1 MQHKRNQYLEQLPL
15 QKVRVALG
23 DRGYDIEIGVG
34 NLALLGPF
42 LISCGN
48 VRHVV
53 LLTDGNVAPLYA
65 DNVAEHLAR
74 NDLTVDMIIIEPG
87 EESKSIASAECLWDQ
102 MLEIGTDRQSVIL
115 AVGGGVIGD
124 LAGFVAATYARG
136 IRFFQAPTT
145 LLAQVDSS
153 VGGKVGVNL
162 SGGKNMVGAFH
173 QPLGVL
179 IDTQTLDTLD
189 NAQYLAG
196 LGEVL
201 KYGAS
206 LDASLFELLEMNTE
220 QLMQRDHRLLAD
232 IIARCCRLKAD
243 IVEQDERETLDLRA
257 KLNYG
262 HTFAH
267 AYETLVGY
275 GTLLHGTAVA
285 IGLVDAAKL
294 ARELGRVDDDFVKR
308 QVKLNQQLGLPVRFD
323 GIDPDKVIGLM
334 LRDKKAVRGTL
345 RFVLPSEIGQCELVG
360 DIDPETVKK
369 VLSNFD
375 YTQNGQPG

>member
-1 MQHKRNQYLEQLPL
+1 LHTLVYEQNRYLEQLQL
-15 QKVRVALG
+15 QKVRVALS
-23 DRGYDIEIGVG
+23 DRSYDIEIGFG
-34 NLALLGPF
+34 NLSLLGPF

-65 DNVAEHLAR
+65 DNAAEHLAR
-74 NDLTVDMIIIEPG
+74 NDLTVDMMIIEPG
-87 EESKSIASAECLWDQ
+87 EESKSIASAECLWDR
-102 MLEIGTDRQSVIL
+102 MLEIGTDRQSVVL

-136 IRFFQAPTT
+136 IRFFQVPTT

-162 SGGKNMVGAFH
+162 AGGKNMVGAFH

-179 IDTQTLDTLD
+179 IDTQTIDTLD
-189 NAQYLAG
+189 DAQYLAG

-201 KYGAS
+201 KYGVS
-206 LDASLFELLEMNTE
+206 LDASLYELLETNTE
-220 QLMQRDHRLLAD
+220 QLLQRDHRLLTD
-232 IIARCCRLKAD
+232 IITRCCRIKAD
-243 IVEQDERETLDLRA
+243 IVEQDERETLSLRA

-267 AYETLVGY
+267 AYETLAGY

-294 ARELGRVDDDFVKR
+294 AKELGRVDDDFVNR
-308 QVKLNQQLGLPVRFD
+308 QIKLNRLLGLPIRFD
-323 GIDPDKVIGLM
+323 GIDPDQMIDLM

-345 RFVLPSEIGQCELVG
+345 RFVLPSEVGQCELVG
-360 DIDPETVKK
+360 DIDPEIVKK
-369 VLSNFD
+369 VLNSELSI
-375 YTQNGQPG
+375 GQ